1 MTISNGIEQY
11 SEPCIVYFCNLNK
24 LSTMYQFSDL
34 SDFMALQALL
44 HASVSCNRKLV
55 VDWVPAGDLEEA
67 AKDVSTVLSF

>member
-1 MTISNGIEQY
+1 MYQY
-11 SEPCIVYFCNLNK
+11 SDI
-24 LSTMYQFSDL
+24 

-55 VDWVPAGDLEEA
+55 IDWVPAGDLEEA